1 MFCSKNIICKEVI
14 ALEKKITEMIVKDM
28 PIRVIRINGA
38 DYITLTDLAKY
49 QNSSYPSFTVKIS

>member
-1 MFCSKNIICKEVI
+1 M
-14 ALEKKITEMIVKDM
+14 EKKITEMIVKDM